1 VDPILIVGGCV
12 HSGAHFACYCAGVN
26 PNQPFIDLKTR
37 EAIVALDSARLRAA
51 RERTLLA
58 LALVV
63 SRVQVN
69 HLVKPMPGV
78 RAAAYR
84 LRSESERHA
93 AQLTAEQVARYQAE
107 PHSPQSAQELSETI
121 QACSRVFPRE
131 AAVLRRLLEDQ
142 PADATETGPPAR

>member
-1 VDPILIVGGCV
+1 M
-12 HSGAHFACYCAGVN
+12 N

-107 PHSPQSAQELSETI
+107 PHSAQGDQELSETI
-121 QACSRVFPRE
+121 LACSRVFPRE
-131 AAVLRRLLEDQ
+131 AAVLRRLLE
-142 PADATETGPPAR
+142 TGEAAGASDSPPPR